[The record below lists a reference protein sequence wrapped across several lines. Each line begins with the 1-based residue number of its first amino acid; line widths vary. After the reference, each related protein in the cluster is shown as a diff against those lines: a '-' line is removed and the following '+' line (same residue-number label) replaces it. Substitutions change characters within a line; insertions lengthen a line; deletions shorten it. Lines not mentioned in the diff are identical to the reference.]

1 MSRITHVFD
10 RLRQAH
16 RTALMPYVTIGHP
29 TPDIT
34 PDLVAALIDGGADL
48 VELGIPFS
56 DPLADGATIQ
66 QATQVALQHGTT
78 MESCLDTVAEIRQR
92 GIDVPLV
99 LMGYYNPIFQR
110 GVEAFCDAAATA
122 GADGLIVP
130 DLPPEEA
137 VDLRLACRANGLDL
151 IFLLSPTSDD
161 SRVRRI
167 VELSSGFVYLV
178 SLTGVTGA
186 RDQLPAD
193 LEAFVQRVRQA
204 TELPLAVG
212 FGIGSPEEAHRV
224 AQVADGVIVGS
235 AIVQRAAA
243 SDEPVQAVR
252 EFVSALKKG
261 LDRQETT

>member
-1 MSRITHVFD
+1 MSRITQVFD
-10 RLRQAH
+10 RLRQDH
-16 RTALMPYVTIGHP
+16 QTALMPYITIGHP
-29 TPDIT
+29 TPDVT
-34 PDLVAALIDGGADL
+34 PDLVAALVEGGADL
-48 VELGIPFS
+48 VELGVPFS

-78 MESCLDTVAEIRQR
+78 IESCFATVAEVRQR
-92 GIDVPLV
+92 AIAVPLI
-99 LMGYYNPIFQR
+99 LMGYYNPILQR
-110 GVEAFCDAAATA
+110 GVEGFCASAAAA

-137 VDLRLACRANGLDL
+137 VELRAACRANGLDL

-167 VELSSGFVYLV
+167 VELSSGFIYLV

-243 SDEPVQAVR
+243 SDEPVKAVS
-252 EFVSALKKG
+252 EFVRALKQA
-261 LDRQETT
+261 LDG